1 MHANNPKDLESIS
14 PWTGSQFPGHRGDSS
29 VSACLCRSAHCQR
42 RETKALPPPPP
53 KILHIRNF
61 HNNKVP
67 AVQFLRELP
76 EWIEH
81 SGVSHLLKSH
91 RVTDDRADRWWARPL
106 TPPLTTGSPSLATPT
121 YHLVPVSRQQT
132 DSPPS
137 PASPSDPLPPP
148 LLLQPAPFF
157 PPSFLFFFY
166 CVLHNLLLPQRCA
179 LVFLLR
185 SCDLL
190 YDCGVHLSRW
200 IQRGPTYTF
209 IHCFFHSKTLVEL
222 LPAVIKAPS
231 FEGYGHVG
239 IEF

>member
-14 PWTGSQFPGHRGDSS
+14 PWTGSQFPGHRGGDSRVS
-29 VSACLCRSAHCQR
+29 FTHVSACLCRSAHCQR
-42 RETKALPPPPP
+42 RETKALPPHPT
-53 KILHIRNF
+53 ILHIRNF

-137 PASPSDPLPPP
+137 PTSPSDPLPPP

-157 PPSFLFFFY
+157 LPSFLFFFLL
-166 CVLHNLLLPQRCA
+166 CV
-179 LVFLLR
+179 
-185 SCDLL
+185 
-190 YDCGVHLSRW
+190 
-200 IQRGPTYTF
+200 T
-209 IHCFFHSKTLVEL
+209 
-222 LPAVIKAPS
+222 
-231 FEGYGHVG
+231 
-239 IEF
+239 